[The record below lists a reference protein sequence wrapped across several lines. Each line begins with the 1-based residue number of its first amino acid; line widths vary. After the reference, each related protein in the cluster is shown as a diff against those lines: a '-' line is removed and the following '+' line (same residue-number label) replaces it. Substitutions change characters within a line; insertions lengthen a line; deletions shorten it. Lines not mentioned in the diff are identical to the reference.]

1 MNSPSARSTADVA
14 SASATTGTG
23 EPVHPAID
31 LAARRRFAFRW
42 FALALLVT
50 VVAGGSWWWT
60 EARNIESTD
69 DAYVAGDVVQVSPLV
84 EGTAVAVFAH
94 DTDTVKAGA
103 PLVQIDSTDARVALD
118 AAVDALA
125 HAVRDYRSAGA
136 DAQHERAQMNL
147 REDDLARAEDDLQRR
162 TAIAAEG
169 AISKEEFRHAGHA
182 VSVAQAALDAQR
194 AAYRASSAHID
205 GTTIASNPLV
215 KEAAAHVRS
224 AALALARTV
233 VRAPVSGRVTRRVVE
248 VGQHV
253 APGSPLLE
261 IVPLERVWVDANFK
275 ESQLEHMH
283 PGQAAT
289 LTSDLYGG
297 ALVFHGTIEGFE
309 AGTGAAFA
317 ALPAQN
323 ATGNWIKVVQRVP
336 VRIALDPRE
345 LHAHPLLIGVSM
357 TVAVRTDEPRSSGGA
372 RAATLATAAMYSPTP
387 QRIADTTDVYA
398 NDARAGDLLVARTI
412 QANGGPGRDIEPA
425 TSRR

>member
-1 MNSPSARSTADVA
+1 MNSPSARSTADAA
-14 SASATTGTG
+14 SAPATTGTG

-31 LAARRRFAFRW
+31 LAARRRLAFRW
-42 FALALLVT
+42 FALGLLVT

-60 EARNIESTD
+60 EARNLESTD

-136 DAQHERAQMNL
+136 DAQHERAQINL
-147 REDDLARAEDDLQRR
+147 READLARAEDDLQRR

-194 AAYRASSAHID
+194 AAYRASAAHID

-345 LHAHPLLIGVSM
+345 LRAHPLLIG
-357 TVAVRTDEPRSSGGA
+357 
-372 RAATLATAAMYSPTP
+372 
-387 QRIADTTDVYA
+387 
-398 NDARAGDLLVARTI
+398 
-412 QANGGPGRDIEPA
+412 
-425 TSRR
+425 